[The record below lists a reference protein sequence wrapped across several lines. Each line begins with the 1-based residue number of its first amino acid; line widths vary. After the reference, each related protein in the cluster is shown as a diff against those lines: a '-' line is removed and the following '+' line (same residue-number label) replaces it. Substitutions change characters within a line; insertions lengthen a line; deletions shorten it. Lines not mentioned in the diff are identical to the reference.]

1 LIPRAP
7 HPTGRE
13 NGGSGTMAF
22 DFDPAIVEVAAS

>member
-1 LIPRAP
+1 MIPRAP

-22 DFDPAIVEVAAS
+22 DFDPAIV